1 MVMFSNLFSTGEGYY
16 QRVRPQMVPE
26 HKLEDAYLATVRGSM
41 FACSLGELTRYG
53 QLPKTCGTSS
63 KAYARARMCWTKQFA
78 VAANSSLSLRSM
90 AST

>member
-53 QLPKTCGTSS
+53 QLPKTCGACT
-63 KAYARARMCWTKQFA
+63 KACARARMYWTREFA
-78 VAANSSLSLRSM
+78 VAVNISFSLSSM